1 MRERY
6 LEPQHPRVVRCG
18 GVVRID
24 VFGKLDPSLTQAVA
38 FALHASTFDDAK
50 EQAAKLFPLPASKND
65 KPRRVDIGFS
75 GGQVLALRLQEAVYS
90 GLRAALEN
98 DSGDRWHQVKSEDSD
113 VDIDLAQVVYIR
125 LDTERHSV
133 GF

>member
-1 MRERY
+1 ME
-6 LEPQHPRVVRCG
+6 
-18 GVVRID
+18 
-24 VFGKLDPSLTQAVA
+24 
-38 FALHASTFDDAK
+38 
-50 EQAAKLFPLPASKND
+50 ASKND